1 MKRFRNSNG
10 QLTESIKSVKE
21 KTLSEAM
28 DYYRSGHIYLYK
40 EDNRE
45 YVYCVPESGDGEL
58 AHFMSFDG
66 YNLFVPVESLGTFL
80 PDVADEG
87 RELIFVE

>member
-1 MKRFRNSNG
+1 MKRFRNANG
-10 QLTESIKSVKE
+10 TLMESLAAIKE
-21 KTLSEAM
+21 KTLLEAM
-28 DYYRSGHIYLYK
+28 NYYKPGSIYLYK

-45 YVYCVPESGDGEL
+45 YVLINLDDGL
-58 AHFMSFDG
+58 TQFQSFDG
-66 YNLFVPVESLGTFL
+66 HNLFITVASLGTFL

>member
-1 MKRFRNSNG
+1 MKRFRNVTG
-10 QLTESIKSVKE
+10 QLTESIKSIAE

-28 DYYRSGHIYLYK
+28 DYYRIGHIYLYK

-45 YVYCVPESGDGEL
+45 YVLIDLDNVL
-58 AHFMSFDG
+58 AQFQSFDG
-66 YNLFVPVESLGTFL
+66 YNLFIPVASLGTFL

>member
-1 MKRFRNSNG
+1 MKRFRNANG
-10 QLTESIKSVKE
+10 TLMESLAAIKE
-21 KTLSEAM
+21 KTLLEAM
-28 DYYRSGHIYLYK
+28 NYYMPGSIYLYK

-45 YVYCVPESGDGEL
+45 YVLIDLDNVL
-58 AHFMSFDG
+58 AQFQSFDG
-66 YNLFVPVESLGTFL
+66 YNLFVPVENLGTFL

>member
-1 MKRFRNSNG
+1 MKRFRNANG
-10 QLTESIKSVKE
+10 TLMESLAAIKK
-21 KTLSEAM
+21 KTLLEAM
-28 DYYRSGHIYLYK
+28 KYYKPGSIYLYK

-45 YVYCVPESGDGEL
+45 YVLIDLDNGL
-58 AHFMSFDG
+58 TQFQSFDG
-66 YNLFVPVESLGTFL
+66 YNLFIPVASLGTFL